1 MTWVNGLG
9 ETAEEEREMDCAY
22 GTTVDDIGNWAYT
35 FSELGNWLWSCEAN
49 NPLPRCSNKF
59 KPLLET
65 RSARPFACPQDV
77 NPRWFLKTQ
86 RKVASRRWRRS
97 GRYSGQ
103 TFDDFESQ
111 ARSRFSALEDRW
123 FW

>member
-1 MTWVNGLG
+1 MDFAYSSPVDEAIERLMTFANLG
-9 ETAEEEREMDCAY
+9 VRP
-22 GTTVDDIGNWAYT
+22 
-35 FSELGNWLWSCEAN
+35 WSCECN
-49 NPLPRCSNKF
+49 SPLTRSSNKF

-65 RSARPFACPQDV
+65 RHAKPFACPQDI
-77 NPRWFLKTQ
+77 NPRLFLKIQ

-103 TFDDFESQ
+103 TFDEFESL